1 MKKAILIPGALMISI
16 MLTSTVY
23 AGTLNAYEQEIIS
36 AARRAY
42 EYEGVDYV
50 VKQEYI
56 NELIA
61 YLSSD
66 DIDLNAEQK
75 DKVMQEAFANVQR
88 GVKEGYMIP
97 LSPEDTEEEADS
109 SENDQ
114 EDTNN
119 NSSESN
125 HSDAGSPSDDQTGTS
140 AADKDN
146 PNSSGKDDSDMSS
159 PVTAIDKVLD
169 DQDQKLTDS
178 HEDQGG
184 TKNSNTTI
192 DTNIIKDTGFNLN
205 PTIYTLIGM
214 GVLMIAG
221 MLVTLK
227 YNFFAHK
234 NE

>member
-56 NELIA
+56 NELIS

-97 LSPEDTEEEADS
+97 LSPEDTKEEADS

-114 EDTNN
+114 KNTDTD
-119 NSSESN
+119 SSESN
-125 HSDAGSPSDDQTGTS
+125 QNEAGSPSDDQTGTS
-140 AADKDN
+140 GADKDN
-146 PNSSGKDDSDMSS
+146 PNSSGKDNSDMSS

-169 DQDQKLTDS
+169 DQDKKLTDS
-178 HEDQGG
+178 QEDQGG
-184 TKNSNTTI
+184 TKNS
-192 DTNIIKDTGFNLN
+192 DTNIIKETGFNLN

>member
-50 VKQEYI
+50 VKQEFI
-56 NELIA
+56 NELIS

-97 LSPEDTEEEADS
+97 LSPEDTKGETDS

-114 EDTNN
+114 EDMDN

-125 HSDAGSPSDDQTGTS
+125 QSEAGSPADDQTGTS
-140 AADKDN
+140 AADQDDLNTAGKDN
-146 PNSSGKDDSDMSS
+146 SDMSS
-159 PVTAIDKVLD
+159 PVTAIDKVLEG
-169 DQDQKLTDS
+169 QELTDS
-178 HEDQGG
+178 QEDQGG
-184 TKNSNTTI
+184 TNKSDSKI

-205 PTIYTLIGM
+205 ATIYTLIGM

-221 MLVTLK
+221 MLVTIK

>member
-56 NELIA
+56 NELIS

-97 LSPEDTEEEADS
+97 LSPEDTKEEADS

-114 EDTNN
+114 ENTDTD
-119 NSSESN
+119 SSESN
-125 HSDAGSPSDDQTGTS
+125 QNEAGSPSDDQTGTS
-140 AADKDN
+140 GADKDN
-146 PNSSGKDDSDMSS
+146 PNSSGKDNSDMSS

-169 DQDQKLTDS
+169 DQDKKLTDS
-178 HEDQGG
+178 QEDQGG
-184 TKNSNTTI
+184 TKNS
-192 DTNIIKDTGFNLN
+192 DTNIIKETGFNLN